1 MPKLGKAFAQRCAGE
16 LSEDREERNECQ
28 VLPVLAASI
37 LARVHYCGDYMR
49 RDIDLKPQSAVQ
61 SHGNRYSLKR

>member
-28 VLPVLAASI
+28 VLRGLGSI
-37 LARVHYCGDYMR
+37 HLGEGALFGDYMR